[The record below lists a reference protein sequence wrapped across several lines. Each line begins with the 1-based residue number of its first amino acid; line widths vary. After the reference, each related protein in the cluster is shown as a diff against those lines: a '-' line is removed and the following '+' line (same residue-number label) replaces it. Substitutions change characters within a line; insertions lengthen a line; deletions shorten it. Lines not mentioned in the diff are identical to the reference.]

1 LDPLPFAAQGR
12 DRLRYDLPG
21 AIFRAAVDDT
31 HPLADGY
38 GSAYMTLRTSGRRF
52 AALEEGNVAVLPP
65 EDQGRPFSGHAGEM
79 SIPAQ
84 KGSLVAG
91 VHNMGRG
98 SVVYLVDN
106 PLFRAFWKSG
116 HRLFDNAVFLGPSM

>member
-1 LDPLPFAAQGR
+1 
-12 DRLRYDLPG
+12 
-21 AIFRAAVDDT
+21 
-31 HPLADGY
+31 
-38 GSAYMTLRTSGRRF
+38 
-52 AALEEGNVAVLPP
+52 
-65 EDQGRPFSGHAGEM
+65 M

>member
-1 LDPLPFAAQGR
+1 
-12 DRLRYDLPG
+12 
-21 AIFRAAVDDT
+21 
-31 HPLADGY
+31 
-38 GSAYMTLRTSGRRF
+38 MTLRTSGRRF

-65 EDQGRPFSGHAGEM
+65 ADQGRPFSGHAGEM

-84 KGSLVAG
+84 KGSLVSG

-106 PLFRAFWKSG
+106 PLFRMFWKSG